1 MRKLNK
7 VMAVVLAGCMLLPGI
22 GASADNE
29 TAKSVV
35 ITGIDREVTITA
47 EKNYSA
53 ESENAK
59 RINIAVPDYE
69 KGKEPMAMETFTVD
83 KDKTANLKFDMI
95 DGGTAEDTCDLTL
108 YETVDNNGKTIK
120 TAVGTIENLPLKTTV
135 CITGLSSDKKYYFTV
150 QSKTKAGNASF
161 LLWISEMR
169 TLIKYDGASPGEVI
183 FTRGKTDS
191 NKLQQIEAPS
201 DVLVYESPEWNKY
214 LNELT
219 KYGLFEGDANGD
231 FTPYKNITRA
241 EMAKVLC
248 KALRISPDSY
258 NTQMFNTQMF
268 SDVDS
273 SHWAFGYINAL
284 AATKIVEGNDD
295 GSFSPDREATYAE
308 TVKMLVTAM
317 GYAPRA
323 EGLGGYPYGYI
334 ETARELD
341 LIKDI
346 DLALDLYCPRYIVFT
361 LMYNALD
368 VPFLLQTGFGE
379 NAAEFAVADGKNGM
393 DYVTFRYKITGKKN

>member
-1 MRKLNK
+1 MKKLSK
-7 VMAVVLAGCMLLPGI
+7 VTAVVLAGCMLLPGI
-22 GASADNE
+22 GVSADNE

-59 RINIAVPDYE
+59 RISISIPDYA
-69 KGKEPMAMETFTVD
+69 KGKEPTAMETFTVD

-120 TAVGTIENLPLKTTV
+120 TAVGTVENLPLKTTV

-150 QSKTKAGNASF
+150 QSKTKSGNASF
-161 LLWISEMR
+161 LLWTSEIR
-169 TLIKYDGASPGEVI
+169 VLIKYDVTSPDEVI
-183 FTRGKTDS
+183 ITRWNTDS
-191 NKLQQIEAPS
+191 NELQRIEAPS
-201 DVLVYESPEWNKY
+201 DVLVFESPKWQEY

-231 FTPYKNITRA
+231 FTPYNNITRA

-248 KALRISPDSY
+248 KALGISPDSY
-258 NTQMFNTQMF
+258 GTQLF
-268 SDVDS
+268 SDVAS

-284 AATKIVEGNDD
+284 AATKIVAGNDD

-308 TVKMLVTAM
+308 TVKMLVAAM
-317 GYAPRA
+317 GYEPRA
-323 EGLGGYPYGYI
+323 KSLGGYPYGYI
-334 ETARELD
+334 ETAKKLA
-341 LIKDI
+341 LTKDI
-346 DLALDLYCPRYIVFT
+346 DNALDLPLPRYTVIT
-361 LMYNALD
+361 MMYNALD
-368 VPFLLQTGFGE
+368 VPFMIQTGFGE
-379 NAAEFAVADGKNGM
+379 NAAEFAVADGINGM
-393 DYVTFRYKITGKKN
+393 DYMTFRYKLTGKKN

>member
-7 VMAVVLAGCMLLPGI
+7 VTAVVLAGCMLLLGI

-35 ITGIDREVTITA
+35 ITGIDRGVTIIA

-59 RINIAVPDYE
+59 RISISIPDYA
-69 KGKEPMAMETFTVD
+69 KGKEPTAMETFTVD

-120 TAVGTIENLPLKTTV
+120 TAVGTVENLPLKTTV

-150 QSKTKAGNASF
+150 QSKTKSGNASF
-161 LLWISEMR
+161 LLWTSEMR

-183 FTRGKTDS
+183 FTWGKIDS
-191 NKLQQIEAPS
+191 NELQRIETPS

-231 FTPYKNITRA
+231 FTPYNNITRA
-241 EMAKVLC
+241 EMAKALC

-258 NTQMFNTQMF
+258 NIQMF

-284 AATKIVEGNDD
+284 ANAKIVAGNDD
-295 GSFSPDREATYAE
+295 GNFSPDREATYAE
-308 TVKMLVTAM
+308 AVKMLVAAM

-323 EGLGGYPYGYI
+323 ESLGGYPYGYI

-368 VPFLLQTGFGE
+368 VPFLVQTGFGE
-379 NAAEFAVADGKNGM
+379 NAAEFAVADGINGM
-393 DYVTFRYKITGKKN
+393 DYVTFRYKLTGKKN

>member
-1 MRKLNK
+1 MKNLSK
-7 VMAVVLAGCMLLPGI
+7 VTAVVLAGCMLLPGI
-22 GASADNE
+22 GASADNG

-35 ITGIDREVTITA
+35 ITGMDREVTITA

-59 RINIAVPDYE
+59 RINIAIPDYE

-83 KDKTANLKFDMI
+83 KDKTVNLKFDMI

-135 CITGLSSDKKYYFTV
+135 YITGLNSDKKYYFTV
-150 QSKTKAGNASF
+150 QSKTKSGNASF

-183 FTRGKTDS
+183 FTRGKIDS
-191 NKLQQIEAPS
+191 NELQRIETPS

-214 LNELT
+214 LDELT

-241 EMAKVLC
+241 EMAKALC

-258 NTQMFNTQMF
+258 NIQMF

-284 AATKIVEGNDD
+284 ATAKIVAGNDD
-295 GSFSPDREATYAE
+295 GNFSPDREATYAE
-308 TVKMLVTAM
+308 AVKMLVAAM

-323 EGLGGYPYGYI
+323 ESLGGYPYGYI

-346 DLALDLYCPRYIVFT
+346 DLALDLYCPRYIIFT

-368 VPFLLQTGFGE
+368 VPFMIQTGFGE
-379 NAAEFAVADGKNGM
+379 NAAEFAVADGINGM
-393 DYVTFRYKITGKKN
+393 DYMTFRYKLTGKKN

>member
-7 VMAVVLAGCMLLPGI
+7 VTAVVLAGCMLLPGI

-35 ITGIDREVTITA
+35 ITGIDRGVTITA
-47 EKNYSA
+47 EENYSA
-53 ESENAK
+53 DSENAK

-69 KGKEPMAMETFTVD
+69 KGKEPTAMETFTVD

-120 TAVGTIENLPLKTTV
+120 TAVGTVENLPLKTTV

-150 QSKTKAGNASF
+150 QSKTKSGNASF
-161 LLWISEMR
+161 LLWTSEMR
-169 TLIKYDGASPGEVI
+169 TLIKYDVTSPDEVIYYTSPGKI
-183 FTRGKTDS
+183 DS
-191 NKLQQIEAPS
+191 NESQRIETPS

-214 LNELT
+214 LDELT

-258 NTQMFNTQMF
+258 NTQMF

-273 SHWAFGYINAL
+273 SHWAYGYINAL
-284 AATKIVEGNDD
+284 ATVKIVAGNDD
-295 GSFSPDREATYAE
+295 GNFSPDREATYAE

-317 GYAPRA
+317 GYAPRT
-323 EGLGGYPYGYI
+323 EDLGGYPYGYI

-368 VPFLLQTGFGE
+368 VPFMIQRRFGE
-379 NAAEFAVADGKNGM
+379 NTAYFEIADGKDGM
-393 DYVTFRYKITGKKN
+393 DYMTFRYKLTGKKN

>member
-1 MRKLNK
+1 MKKLSK
-7 VMAVVLAGCMLLPGI
+7 VTAVVLAGCMLLPGI

-53 ESENAK
+53 DSENAK
-59 RINIAVPDYE
+59 RINIAIPDYE

-95 DGGTAEDTCDLTL
+95 DDGTAEDTCDLTL
-108 YETVDNNGKTIK
+108 YETVDNNGKSIK
-120 TAVGTIENLPLKTTV
+120 TAVGTIENVPLKTTV
-135 CITGLSSDKKYYFTV
+135 CIAGLSSDKKYYFTV
-150 QSKTKAGNASF
+150 QSKTKSGNASF
-161 LLWISEMR
+161 LLWTSEMR

-183 FTRGKTDS
+183 FTRGKIDS
-191 NKLQQIEAPS
+191 NELQQIEAPS

-248 KALRISPDSY
+248 KALRISTDSY
-258 NTQMFNTQMF
+258 NTQMF

-273 SHWAFGYINAL
+273 SHWAYGYINAL
-284 AATKIVEGNDD
+284 ATAKIVAGNDD

-308 TVKMLVTAM
+308 TVKMLVAAM

-368 VPFLLQTGFGE
+368 VPFMIQTGFGE
-379 NAAEFAVADGKNGM
+379 NAAEFAVADGINGM
-393 DYVTFRYKITGKKN
+393 DYMTFRYKLTGKKN

>member
-35 ITGIDREVTITA
+35 ITGIDRKVTITA

-53 ESENAK
+53 DSENAK

-120 TAVGTIENLPLKTTV
+120 TAVGTVENLPLKTTV

-150 QSKTKAGNASF
+150 QSKTKSGNASF
-161 LLWISEMR
+161 LLWTSEMR
-169 TLIKYDGASPGEVI
+169 TLIKYDVTSPDEVI
-183 FTRGKTDS
+183 ITRWNTDS
-191 NKLQQIEAPS
+191 NELQRIETPS

-214 LNELT
+214 LDELT
-219 KYGLFEGDANGD
+219 KYGLLEGDANGD

-258 NTQMFNTQMF
+258 NTQMF

-273 SHWAFGYINAL
+273 SHWAYGYINAL
-284 AATKIVEGNDD
+284 ATAKIVAGNDD
-295 GSFSPDREATYAE
+295 GNFSPDREATYAE
-308 TVKMLVTAM
+308 AVKMLVAAM

-323 EGLGGYPYGYI
+323 ESLGGYPYGYI

-368 VPFLLQTGFGE
+368 VPFLVQTGFGE
-379 NAAEFAVADGKNGM
+379 NAAEFAVADGKNGS
-393 DYVTFRYKITGKKN
+393 DYITFRYKITGKKN

>member
-53 ESENAK
+53 DSENAK

-120 TAVGTIENLPLKTTV
+120 TAVGTVENLPLKTTV

-150 QSKTKAGNASF
+150 QSKTKSGNASF
-161 LLWISEMR
+161 LLWTSEMR

-183 FTRGKTDS
+183 FTRGKIDS
-191 NKLQQIEAPS
+191 NELQRIETSS

-214 LNELT
+214 LDELT

-231 FTPYKNITRA
+231 FTPYNNITRA
-241 EMAKVLC
+241 EMAKALC

-258 NTQMFNTQMF
+258 NIQMF

-284 AATKIVEGNDD
+284 ATAKIVAGNDD
-295 GSFSPDREATYAE
+295 GNFSPDREATYAE
-308 TVKMLVTAM
+308 TVKMLVAAM

-334 ETARELD
+334 KTARELD

-368 VPFLLQTGFGE
+368 VPFMIQTGFGE
-379 NAAEFAVADGKNGM
+379 NAAEFAVADGINGM
-393 DYVTFRYKITGKKN
+393 DYVTFRYKLTGKKN

>member
-120 TAVGTIENLPLKTTV
+120 TAVGTVENLPLKTTV

-150 QSKTKAGNASF
+150 QSKTKSGNASF
-161 LLWISEMR
+161 LLWTSEMR

-183 FTRGKTDS
+183 FTRGKIDF
-191 NKLQQIEAPS
+191 NELQRIETQS

-214 LNELT
+214 LDELT

-241 EMAKVLC
+241 EMAKALC

-258 NTQMFNTQMF
+258 NIQMF

-284 AATKIVEGNDD
+284 ATAKIVAGNDD
-295 GSFSPDREATYAE
+295 GNFSPDREATYAE
-308 TVKMLVTAM
+308 AVKMLVAAM

-323 EGLGGYPYGYI
+323 ESLGGYPYGYI

-346 DLALDLYCPRYIVFT
+346 DLALDLYCPRYIIFT

-368 VPFLLQTGFGE
+368 VPFMIQTGFGE
-379 NAAEFAVADGKNGM
+379 NAAEFAVADGINGM
-393 DYVTFRYKITGKKN
+393 DYMTFRYKLTGKKN

>member
-1 MRKLNK
+1 MIKLNK

-22 GASADNE
+22 GASANNE

-35 ITGIDREVTITA
+35 ITGIDRGVTITA

-69 KGKEPMAMETFTVD
+69 KGKEPMAMETFTAD

-120 TAVGTIENLPLKTTV
+120 TAVGTVENLPLKTTV

-150 QSKTKAGNASF
+150 QSKTKSGNASF
-161 LLWISEMR
+161 LLWTSEMR

-183 FTRGKTDS
+183 FTRGKIDS
-191 NKLQQIEAPS
+191 NELQRIETQS

-231 FTPYKNITRA
+231 FTPYNNITRA
-241 EMAKVLC
+241 EMAKALC

-258 NTQMFNTQMF
+258 NIQMF

-284 AATKIVEGNDD
+284 ATAKIVAGNDD
-295 GSFSPDREATYAE
+295 GNFLPDREATYAE
-308 TVKMLVTAM
+308 AVKMLVAAM

-323 EGLGGYPYGYI
+323 ESLGGYPYGYI

-368 VPFLLQTGFGE
+368 VPFMIQTGFGE
-379 NAAEFAVADGKNGM
+379 NAAEFAVADGINGM
-393 DYVTFRYKITGKKN
+393 DYMTFRYKLTGKKN

>member
-35 ITGIDREVTITA
+35 ITGIDRKVTITA

-53 ESENAK
+53 DSENAK

-69 KGKEPMAMETFTVD
+69 KGKEPTAMETFTVD

-120 TAVGTIENLPLKTTV
+120 TAVGTVENLPLKTTV

-150 QSKTKAGNASF
+150 QSKTKSGNASF
-161 LLWISEMR
+161 LLWTSEMR
-169 TLIKYDGASPGEVI
+169 TLIKYDVTSPDEVIYYTSPGKI
-183 FTRGKTDS
+183 DS
-191 NKLQQIEAPS
+191 NESQRIETPS

-214 LNELT
+214 LDELT

-258 NTQMFNTQMF
+258 NTQMF

-273 SHWAFGYINAL
+273 SHWAYGYINAL
-284 AATKIVEGNDD
+284 ATVKIVAGNDD
-295 GSFSPDREATYAE
+295 GNFSPDREATYAE

-317 GYAPRA
+317 GYAPRT
-323 EGLGGYPYGYI
+323 EDLGGYPYGYI

-368 VPFLLQTGFGE
+368 VPFMIQRRFGE
-379 NAAEFAVADGKNGM
+379 NTAYFEIADGKDGM
-393 DYVTFRYKITGKKN
+393 DYMTFRYKLTGKKN

>member
-7 VMAVVLAGCMLLPGI
+7 VTAVVLAGCMLLPGI

-35 ITGIDREVTITA
+35 ITGIDRGVTITA
-47 EKNYSA
+47 EENYSA
-53 ESENAK
+53 DSENAK

-69 KGKEPMAMETFTVD
+69 KGKEPTAMETFTVD

-120 TAVGTIENLPLKTTV
+120 TAVGTVENLPLKTTV

-150 QSKTKAGNASF
+150 QSKTKSGNASF
-161 LLWISEMR
+161 LLWTSEMR
-169 TLIKYDGASPGEVI
+169 TLIKYDVTSPDEVIYYTSPGKI
-183 FTRGKTDS
+183 DS
-191 NKLQQIEAPS
+191 NESQRIETPS

-258 NTQMFNTQMF
+258 NTQMF

-273 SHWAFGYINAL
+273 SHWAYGYINAL
-284 AATKIVEGNDD
+284 ATVKIVAGNDD
-295 GSFSPDREATYAE
+295 GNFSPDREATYAE

-317 GYAPRA
+317 GYAPRT
-323 EGLGGYPYGYI
+323 EDLGGYPYGYI

-368 VPFLLQTGFGE
+368 VPFMIQRRFGE
-379 NAAEFAVADGKNGM
+379 NTAYFEIADGKDGM
-393 DYVTFRYKITGKKN
+393 DYMTFRYKLTGKKN

>member
-1 MRKLNK
+1 MKKLSK
-7 VMAVVLAGCMLLPGI
+7 VTAVVLAGCMLLPGI

-29 TAKSVV
+29 ATKSVV
-35 ITGIDREVTITA
+35 INSIDRGVTITT
-47 EKNYSA
+47 EENYSK

-59 RINIAVPDYE
+59 RINIAIPDYA
-69 KGKEPMAMETFTVD
+69 KGKEPKTMETFTVD
-83 KDKTANLKFDMI
+83 KDKTVNLKFDMI

-108 YETVDNNGKTIK
+108 YETVDNNGKSIK
-120 TAVGTIENLPLKTTV
+120 TAVGTIENVPLKTTV
-135 CITGLSSDKKYYFTV
+135 CIAGLSSDKKYYFTV
-150 QSKTKAGNASF
+150 QSKTKSGNASF
-161 LLWISEMR
+161 LLWTSEIR
-169 TLIKYDGASPGEVI
+169 ALIKYDVTSPDEVI
-183 FTRGKTDS
+183 ITRWNTDS
-191 NKLQQIEAPS
+191 NELQRIEAPS
-201 DVLVYESPEWNKY
+201 DVLVFESPKWQEY

-219 KYGLFEGDANGD
+219 RYGLFEGDANGD

-248 KALRISPDSY
+248 KALGISPDSY
-258 NTQMFNTQMF
+258 NTQMF

-284 AATKIVEGNDD
+284 ATAKIVAGNDD
-295 GSFSPDREATYAE
+295 GKFSPDREATYAE

-317 GYAPRA
+317 GYAPRT
-323 EGLGGYPYGYI
+323 EDLGGYPYGYI

-346 DLALDLYCPRYIVFT
+346 DIALDLYCPRYIVFT

-368 VPFLLQTGFGE
+368 VPFMIQRRFGE
-379 NAAEFAVADGKNGM
+379 NTAEFYIADGINGT
-393 DYVTFRYKITGKKN
+393 DYVTFRYKLTGKKN

>member
-53 ESENAK
+53 DSENAK

-69 KGKEPMAMETFTVD
+69 KGKEPMAMETFTAD

-150 QSKTKAGNASF
+150 QSKTKSGNASF
-161 LLWISEMR
+161 LLWTSEMR

-183 FTRGKTDS
+183 FTRGKIDS
-191 NKLQQIEAPS
+191 NELQRIETPS
-201 DVLVYESPEWNKY
+201 DVFVYESPEWNKY
-214 LNELT
+214 LDELT
-219 KYGLFEGDANGD
+219 KYGLFEGDETGD
-231 FTPYKNITRA
+231 FATYNNITRA

-258 NTQMFNTQMF
+258 NIQMFP
-268 SDVDS
+268 DVDS
-273 SHWAFGYINAL
+273 SHWAYGYINAL
-284 AATKIVEGNDD
+284 ATAKIVAGNDD

-308 TVKMLVTAM
+308 TVKMLVAAM

-323 EGLGGYPYGYI
+323 ESLGGYPYGYI

-368 VPFLLQTGFGE
+368 VPFMIQTGFGE
-379 NAAEFAVADGKNGM
+379 NAAEFAVADGINGI
-393 DYVTFRYKITGKKN
+393 DYVTFRYKLTGRKN

>member
-22 GASADNE
+22 GASADNG

-35 ITGIDREVTITA
+35 ITGIDRGVTITA
-47 EKNYSA
+47 EKNCSA

-69 KGKEPMAMETFTVD
+69 KGKEPTAMETFTVD

-120 TAVGTIENLPLKTTV
+120 TAVGTVENLPLKTTV
-135 CITGLSSDKKYYFTV
+135 CITGLNSDKKYYFTV
-150 QSKTKAGNASF
+150 QSKTKSGNASF

-183 FTRGKTDS
+183 FTRGKIDS
-191 NKLQQIEAPS
+191 NELQRIETPS

-214 LNELT
+214 LDELT

-258 NTQMFNTQMF
+258 NTQMF

-273 SHWAFGYINAL
+273 SHWAYGYINAL
-284 AATKIVEGNDD
+284 ATAKIVAGNDD
-295 GSFSPDREATYAE
+295 GNFSPDREATYAE

-323 EGLGGYPYGYI
+323 ESLGGYPYGYI

-368 VPFLLQTGFGE
+368 VPFMIQTGFGE
-379 NAAEFAVADGKNGM
+379 NAAEFAVADGINGM
-393 DYVTFRYKITGKKN
+393 DYVTFRYKLTGKKN

>member
-1 MRKLNK
+1 MIIIRKLNK

-22 GASADNE
+22 GASANNE

-35 ITGIDREVTITA
+35 ITGIDRGVTITA

-69 KGKEPMAMETFTVD
+69 KGKEPMAMETFTAD

-120 TAVGTIENLPLKTTV
+120 TAVGTVENLPLKTTV

-150 QSKTKAGNASF
+150 QSKTKSGNASF
-161 LLWISEMR
+161 LLWTSEMR

-183 FTRGKTDS
+183 FTRGKIDS
-191 NKLQQIEAPS
+191 NELQRIETQS

-231 FTPYKNITRA
+231 FTPYNNITRA
-241 EMAKVLC
+241 EMAKALC

-258 NTQMFNTQMF
+258 NIQMF

-284 AATKIVEGNDD
+284 ATAKIVAGNDD
-295 GSFSPDREATYAE
+295 GNFLPDREATYAE
-308 TVKMLVTAM
+308 AVKMLVAAM

-323 EGLGGYPYGYI
+323 ESLGGYPYGYI

-368 VPFLLQTGFGE
+368 VPFMIQTGFGE
-379 NAAEFAVADGKNGM
+379 NAAEFAVADGINGM
-393 DYVTFRYKITGKKN
+393 DYMTFRYKLTGKKN

>member
-7 VMAVVLAGCMLLPGI
+7 VTAVVLAGCMLLPGI
-22 GASADNE
+22 GASADNK

-35 ITGIDREVTITA
+35 INSIDRGVTITT
-47 EKNYSA
+47 EENYSA
-53 ESENAK
+53 DSENAK

-69 KGKEPMAMETFTVD
+69 KGKEPMAMETFTAD

-108 YETVDNNGKTIK
+108 YETVDNNGKSIK
-120 TAVGTIENLPLKTTV
+120 TAVGTIENVPLKTTV
-135 CITGLSSDKKYYFTV
+135 CIAGLSSDKKYYFTV
-150 QSKTKAGNASF
+150 QSKTKSGNASF
-161 LLWISEMR
+161 LLWTSEIR
-169 TLIKYDGASPGEVI
+169 ALIKYDVTSPDEVI
-183 FTRGKTDS
+183 ITRWNTDS
-191 NKLQQIEAPS
+191 NELQRIEAPS

-214 LNELT
+214 LDELT

-258 NTQMFNTQMF
+258 NTQMF

-273 SHWAFGYINAL
+273 SHWAYGYINAL
-284 AATKIVEGNDD
+284 ATAKIVAGNDD
-295 GSFSPDREATYAE
+295 GSFLPDREATYAE
-308 TVKMLVTAM
+308 AVKMLVAAM

-323 EGLGGYPYGYI
+323 ESLGGYPYGYI
-334 ETARELD
+334 ETAKKLA
-341 LIKDI
+341 LTKDI
-346 DLALDLYCPRYIVFT
+346 DNALDLPLPRYIVFT

-368 VPFLLQTGFGE
+368 VPFMIQTGFGE
-379 NAAEFAVADGKNGM
+379 NAAEFAVADGINGT
-393 DYVTFRYKITGKKN
+393 DYVTFRYKLTGKKN

>member
-53 ESENAK
+53 DSENAK

-69 KGKEPMAMETFTVD
+69 KGKEPMAMETFTAD
-83 KDKTANLKFDMI
+83 KDKTVNLKFDMI

-150 QSKTKAGNASF
+150 RSKTKSGNASF
-161 LLWISEMR
+161 LLWTSEMR

-183 FTRGKTDS
+183 FTRWNTDS
-191 NKLQQIEAPS
+191 NELQRIEAPS
-201 DVLVYESPEWNKY
+201 DVLVFESPKWQEY

-258 NTQMFNTQMF
+258 NTQMF

-273 SHWAFGYINAL
+273 SHWAYGYINAL
-284 AATKIVEGNDD
+284 ATAKIVAGNDD

-308 TVKMLVTAM
+308 AVKMLVTAM

-323 EGLGGYPYGYI
+323 ESLGGYPYGYI

-368 VPFLLQTGFGE
+368 VPFMIQTGFGE
-379 NAAEFAVADGKNGM
+379 NAAEFAVADGINGM
-393 DYVTFRYKITGKKN
+393 DYVTFRYKLTGKKN

>member
-53 ESENAK
+53 DSENAK

-69 KGKEPMAMETFTVD
+69 KGKEPMAMETFTAD
-83 KDKTANLKFDMI
+83 KDKTVNLKFDMI

-120 TAVGTIENLPLKTTV
+120 TAVGTVENLPLKTTV

-161 LLWISEMR
+161 LLWTSEIR
-169 TLIKYDGASPGEVI
+169 ALIKYDITSPGEVI
-183 FTRGKTDS
+183 YTSPGNTDS
-191 NKLQQIEAPS
+191 NGLQRIEAPS

-258 NTQMFNTQMF
+258 NIQMF

-284 AATKIVEGNDD
+284 ATAKIVAGNDD
-295 GSFSPDREATYAE
+295 GKFSPDREATYAE

-346 DLALDLYCPRYIVFT
+346 DLALDLYCPRYIIFT

-368 VPFLLQTGFGE
+368 VPFMIHIRNNGE
-379 NAAEFAVADGKNGM
+379 DDYVIADGGDVG
-393 DYVTFRYKITGKKN
+393 DYVTFRYKLTGKKN

>member
-1 MRKLNK
+1 MKKLSR
-7 VMAVVLAGCMLLPGI
+7 VTAVVLAGCMLLPGI
-22 GASADNE
+22 GASANNE

-35 ITGIDREVTITA
+35 INSIDRGVTITT
-47 EKNYSA
+47 EENYSA
-53 ESENAK
+53 DSENAK

-69 KGKEPMAMETFTVD
+69 KGKEPTAMETFTVD

-120 TAVGTIENLPLKTTV
+120 TAVGTVENLPLKTTV

-150 QSKTKAGNASF
+150 QSKTKSGNASF
-161 LLWISEMR
+161 LLWTSEIR
-169 TLIKYDGASPGEVI
+169 VLIKYDVTSPDEVI
-183 FTRGKTDS
+183 ITRWNTDS
-191 NKLQQIEAPS
+191 NELQRIEAPS
-201 DVLVYESPEWNKY
+201 DVLVFESPKWQEY

-258 NTQMFNTQMF
+258 NTQMF

-284 AATKIVEGNDD
+284 ATAKIVAGNDD
-295 GSFSPDREATYAE
+295 GSFLPDREATYAE
-308 TVKMLVTAM
+308 AVKMLVAAM
-317 GYAPRA
+317 GYEPRA
-323 EGLGGYPYGYI
+323 ESLGGYPYGYI
-334 ETARELD
+334 ETAKKLA
-341 LIKDI
+341 LTKDI
-346 DLALDLYCPRYIVFT
+346 DNALDLPLPRYIVFT

-368 VPFLLQTGFGE
+368 VPFLVQTGFGE
-379 NAAEFAVADGKNGM
+379 NATEFAVADGKDGR
-393 DYVTFRYKITGKKN
+393 DYITFRYKITGKKN

>member
-35 ITGIDREVTITA
+35 ITGIDRKVTITA

-53 ESENAK
+53 DSENAK

-120 TAVGTIENLPLKTTV
+120 TAVGTVENLPLKTMV

-150 QSKTKAGNASF
+150 QSKTKSGNASF
-161 LLWISEMR
+161 LLWTSEMR
-169 TLIKYDGASPGEVI
+169 TLIKYDVTSPDEVI
-183 FTRGKTDS
+183 ITRWNTDS
-191 NKLQQIEAPS
+191 NELQRIETPS

-214 LNELT
+214 LDELT

-258 NTQMFNTQMF
+258 NTQMF

-273 SHWAFGYINAL
+273 SHWAYGYINAL
-284 AATKIVEGNDD
+284 ATAKIVAGNDD
-295 GSFSPDREATYAE
+295 GNFSPDREATYAE

-323 EGLGGYPYGYI
+323 ESLGGYPYGYI

-368 VPFLLQTGFGE
+368 VPFMIQTGFGE
-379 NAAEFAVADGKNGM
+379 NTAEFAVADGINGI
-393 DYVTFRYKITGKKN
+393 DYVTFRYKLTGKKN

>member
-7 VMAVVLAGCMLLPGI
+7 VTAVVLAGCMLLPGI
-22 GASADNE
+22 GASADNG

-59 RINIAVPDYE
+59 RINIAIPDYE

-120 TAVGTIENLPLKTTV
+120 TAVGTVENLPLKTTV

-150 QSKTKAGNASF
+150 QSKTKSGNASF
-161 LLWISEMR
+161 LLWTSEMR
-169 TLIKYDGASPGEVI
+169 TLIKYDVTSPDEVIYYTSPGKI
-183 FTRGKTDS
+183 DS
-191 NKLQQIEAPS
+191 NELQQIEAPS

-214 LNELT
+214 LDELT

-258 NTQMFNTQMF
+258 NTQMF

-273 SHWAFGYINAL
+273 SHWAYGYINAL
-284 AATKIVEGNDD
+284 ATAKIVAGNDD
-295 GSFSPDREATYAE
+295 GNFSPDREATYAE
-308 TVKMLVTAM
+308 AVKMLVAAM

-323 EGLGGYPYGYI
+323 ESLGGYPYGYI
-334 ETARELD
+334 ETAKKLA
-341 LIKDI
+341 LTKDI
-346 DLALDLYCPRYIVFT
+346 DNALDLPLPRYIVFT

-368 VPFLLQTGFGE
+368 VPFLVQTGFGE
-379 NAAEFAVADGKNGM
+379 NAAEFAVADGKNGS
-393 DYVTFRYKITGKKN
+393 DYITFRYKLTGKKN

>member
-35 ITGIDREVTITA
+35 ITGIDRGVTITA

-59 RINIAVPDYE
+59 RINIAIPDYA

-120 TAVGTIENLPLKTTV
+120 TAVGTVENLPLKTTV

-150 QSKTKAGNASF
+150 QSKTKSGNASF
-161 LLWISEMR
+161 LLWTSEIR
-169 TLIKYDGASPGEVI
+169 ALIKYDVTSPDEVI
-183 FTRGKTDS
+183 ITRWNTDS
-191 NKLQQIEAPS
+191 NELQRIEAPS

-214 LNELT
+214 LDELT

-258 NTQMFNTQMF
+258 NTQMF

-273 SHWAFGYINAL
+273 SHWAYGYINAL
-284 AATKIVEGNDD
+284 ATAKIVAGNDD
-295 GSFSPDREATYAE
+295 GNFSPDREATYAE
-308 TVKMLVTAM
+308 TVKMLVAAM

-323 EGLGGYPYGYI
+323 ESLGGYPYGYI

-346 DLALDLYCPRYIVFT
+346 DLALDLYCPRYIIFT

-368 VPFLLQTGFGE
+368 VPFMIQTGFGE
-379 NAAEFAVADGKNGM
+379 NAAEFAVADGINGM
-393 DYVTFRYKITGKKN
+393 DYMTFRYKLTGKKN

>member
-35 ITGIDREVTITA
+35 ITGMDREVTITA

-59 RINIAVPDYE
+59 RISISIPDYA
-69 KGKEPMAMETFTVD
+69 KGKEPTAMETFTVD
-83 KDKTANLKFDMI
+83 KDKTVNLKFDMI
-95 DGGTAEDTCDLTL
+95 DGGTAEDTCDLIL

-120 TAVGTIENLPLKTTV
+120 TAVGTVENLPLKTTV

-150 QSKTKAGNASF
+150 QSKTKSGNASF
-161 LLWISEMR
+161 LLWTSEMR
-169 TLIKYDGASPGEVI
+169 MLITSPGEVI
-183 FTRGKTDS
+183 FTRGKIDS
-191 NKLQQIEAPS
+191 NELQRIETQS

-231 FTPYKNITRA
+231 FTPYNNITRA
-241 EMAKVLC
+241 EMAKALC

-258 NTQMFNTQMF
+258 NIQMF

-284 AATKIVEGNDD
+284 ATAKIVAGNDN
-295 GSFSPDREATYAE
+295 GNFSPDREATYAE
-308 TVKMLVTAM
+308 AVKMLVAAM

-323 EGLGGYPYGYI
+323 ESLGGYPYGYI

-368 VPFLLQTGFGE
+368 VPFMIQTGFGE
-379 NAAEFAVADGKNGM
+379 NAAEFAVADGINGM
-393 DYVTFRYKITGKKN
+393 DYMTFRYKLTGKKN

>member
-35 ITGIDREVTITA
+35 ITGIDRKVTITA

-53 ESENAK
+53 DSENAK

-120 TAVGTIENLPLKTTV
+120 TAVGTVENLPLKTMA

-150 QSKTKAGNASF
+150 QSKTKSGNASF
-161 LLWISEMR
+161 LLWTSEMR
-169 TLIKYDGASPGEVI
+169 TLIKYDVTSPDEVI
-183 FTRGKTDS
+183 ITRWNTDS
-191 NKLQQIEAPS
+191 NELQRIETPS

-214 LNELT
+214 LDELT

-258 NTQMFNTQMF
+258 NTQMF

-273 SHWAFGYINAL
+273 SHWAYGYINAL
-284 AATKIVEGNDD
+284 ATAKIVAGNDD

-308 TVKMLVTAM
+308 AVKMLVTAM

-323 EGLGGYPYGYI
+323 ESLGGYPYGYI

-368 VPFLLQTGFGE
+368 VPFMIQTGFGE
-379 NAAEFAVADGKNGM
+379 NAAEFAVADGINGI
-393 DYVTFRYKITGKKN
+393 DYVTFRYKLTGKKN

>member
-1 MRKLNK
+1 MKKLSK
-7 VMAVVLAGCMLLPGI
+7 VTAVVLAGCMLLPGI
-22 GASADNE
+22 GASANNE

-35 ITGIDREVTITA
+35 INSIDRGVTITT
-47 EKNYSA
+47 EENYSA
-53 ESENAK
+53 DSENAK
-59 RINIAVPDYE
+59 RINIAIPDYA
-69 KGKEPMAMETFTVD
+69 KGKEPKAMETFTVD
-83 KDKTANLKFDMI
+83 KDKNVNLKFDMI

-108 YETVDNNGKTIK
+108 YETVDNNGKSIK
-120 TAVGTIENLPLKTTV
+120 TAVGTIENVSLKTTV
-135 CITGLSSDKKYYFTV
+135 CIAGLNSDKKYYFTV
-150 QSKTKAGNASF
+150 QSKTKSGNASF
-161 LLWISEMR
+161 LLWTSEIR
-169 TLIKYDGASPGEVI
+169 ALIKYVTSPDEVI
-183 FTRGKTDS
+183 ITRGNTDS
-191 NKLQQIEAPS
+191 NELQRIETPS
-201 DVLVYESPEWNKY
+201 DVLVFESPKWQEY

-258 NTQMFNTQMF
+258 NTQMF

-284 AATKIVEGNDD
+284 ATAKIVAGNDD
-295 GSFSPDREATYAE
+295 GNFSPDREATYAE

-317 GYAPRA
+317 GYAPQA
-323 EGLGGYPYGYI
+323 ESLGGYPYGYI
-334 ETARELD
+334 EKANQLGLT
-341 LIKDI
+341 KDI

-368 VPFLLQTGFGE
+368 VPFMIHIQNNLE
-379 NAAEFAVADGKNGM
+379 DVYVIADGG
-393 DYVTFRYKITGKKN
+393 DVGGYVTFRYKLTGKKN

>member
-7 VMAVVLAGCMLLPGI
+7 VTAVVLAGCMLLPGI

-53 ESENAK
+53 DSENAK

-150 QSKTKAGNASF
+150 QSKTKSGNASF
-161 LLWISEMR
+161 LLWTSEMR

-183 FTRGKTDS
+183 FTRGKIDS
-191 NKLQQIEAPS
+191 NELQRIETPS

-231 FTPYKNITRA
+231 FTPYNNITRA
-241 EMAKVLC
+241 EMAKALC

-258 NTQMFNTQMF
+258 NIQMF

-284 AATKIVEGNDD
+284 ATAKIVAGNDD
-295 GSFSPDREATYAE
+295 GNFSPDREATYAE
-308 TVKMLVTAM
+308 AVKMLIAAM

-323 EGLGGYPYGYI
+323 ESLGGYPYGYI

-346 DLALDLYCPRYIVFT
+346 DLALDLYCPRYIIFT

-368 VPFLLQTGFGE
+368 VPFMIQTGFGE
-379 NAAEFAVADGKNGM
+379 NAAEFAVADGINGM
-393 DYVTFRYKITGKKN
+393 DYMTFRYKLTGKRN

>member
-1 MRKLNK
+1 MRKLSK
-7 VMAVVLAGCMLLPGI
+7 VTAVVLAGCMLLPGI

-35 ITGIDREVTITA
+35 ITGMDREVTITA

-59 RINIAVPDYE
+59 RISISIPDYA
-69 KGKEPMAMETFTVD
+69 KGKEPTAMETFTVD

-95 DGGTAEDTCDLTL
+95 DGGTAEDTCDLIL

-120 TAVGTIENLPLKTTV
+120 TVVGTIENVPLKTTV
-135 CITGLSSDKKYYFTV
+135 CIAGLNSDKKYYFTV
-150 QSKTKAGNASF
+150 QSKTKSGNASF
-161 LLWISEMR
+161 LLWTSEMR

-183 FTRGKTDS
+183 FTRGKIDS
-191 NKLQQIEAPS
+191 NELQQIEAPS

-219 KYGLFEGDANGD
+219 RYGLFEGDANGD

-248 KALRISPDSY
+248 KALGISPDSY
-258 NTQMFNTQMF
+258 NTQMF

-284 AATKIVEGNDD
+284 ATAKIVAGNDD
-295 GSFSPDREATYAE
+295 GKFSPDREATYAE

-317 GYAPRA
+317 GYAPRT
-323 EGLGGYPYGYI
+323 EDLGGYPYGYI

-346 DLALDLYCPRYIVFT
+346 DIALDLYCPRYIVFT

-368 VPFLLQTGFGE
+368 VPFMIQRRFGE
-379 NAAEFAVADGKNGM
+379 NTAEFYIADGINGT
-393 DYVTFRYKITGKKN
+393 DYVTFRYKLTGKKN

>member
-1 MRKLNK
+1 MKKLSK
-7 VMAVVLAGCMLLPGI
+7 VTAVVLAGCMLLPGI
-22 GASADNE
+22 GASANNE
-29 TAKSVV
+29 TEKSVV
-35 ITGIDREVTITA
+35 INSIDRGVTITT
-47 EKNYSA
+47 EENYSA

-59 RINIAVPDYE
+59 RINIAIPDYT
-69 KGKEPMAMETFTVD
+69 KGKEPKAMETFTVD
-83 KDKTANLKFDMI
+83 KDKTVNLKFDMI
-95 DGGTAEDTCDLTL
+95 DSGTAEDTCDLTL

-120 TAVGTIENLPLKTTV
+120 TSVGTIENVPLKTTV
-135 CITGLSSDKKYYFTV
+135 CIAGLSSDKKYYFTV
-150 QSKTKAGNASF
+150 QSKTKSGNASF
-161 LLWISEMR
+161 LFWTSEMR

-183 FTRGKTDS
+183 FTRGKIDS
-191 NKLQQIEAPS
+191 NELQQIEAPS
-201 DVLVYESPEWNKY
+201 DVLVFESPKWQEY

-248 KALRISPDSY
+248 KALGISPDSY
-258 NTQMFNTQMF
+258 NTQMF

-284 AATKIVEGNDD
+284 ATAKIVAGNDD
-295 GSFSPDREATYAE
+295 GKFSPDREATYAE

-317 GYAPRA
+317 GYAPRTKD
-323 EGLGGYPYGYI
+323 LGGYPYGYI

-346 DLALDLYCPRYIVFT
+346 DIALDLYCPRYIVFT

-368 VPFLLQTGFGE
+368 VPFMIQRRFGE
-379 NAAEFAVADGKNGM
+379 NTAEFYIADGINGT
-393 DYVTFRYKITGKKN
+393 DYVTFRYKLTGKKN

>member
-35 ITGIDREVTITA
+35 ITGMDREVTITA

-69 KGKEPMAMETFTVD
+69 KGKEPMAMETFSAD

-120 TAVGTIENLPLKTTV
+120 TAVGTVENLPLKTTV

-150 QSKTKAGNASF
+150 QSKTKSGNASF

-183 FTRGKTDS
+183 FTRGKIDS
-191 NKLQQIEAPS
+191 NELQRIETPS

-214 LNELT
+214 LDELT

-231 FTPYKNITRA
+231 FTPYNNITRA
-241 EMAKVLC
+241 EMAKALC

-258 NTQMFNTQMF
+258 NIQMF

-284 AATKIVEGNDD
+284 ATAKIVAGNDD

-308 TVKMLVTAM
+308 AVKMLVAAM

-323 EGLGGYPYGYI
+323 ESLGGYPYGYI

-346 DLALDLYCPRYIVFT
+346 DLALDLYCPRYIIFT

-368 VPFLLQTGFGE
+368 VPFMIQTGFGE
-379 NAAEFAVADGKNGM
+379 NAAEFAVADGINGM
-393 DYVTFRYKITGKKN
+393 DYMTFRYKLTGKKN

>member
-22 GASADNE
+22 GASANNE

-35 ITGIDREVTITA
+35 ITGIDRGVTITA

-59 RINIAVPDYE
+59 RINIAIPDYA

-83 KDKTANLKFDMI
+83 KDKTVNLKFDMI

-120 TAVGTIENLPLKTTV
+120 TAVGTVENLPLKTTV

-150 QSKTKAGNASF
+150 QSKTKSGNASF
-161 LLWISEMR
+161 LLWTSEMR
-169 TLIKYDGASPGEVI
+169 MLITSPGEVI
-183 FTRGKTDS
+183 FTRGKIDS
-191 NKLQQIEAPS
+191 NESQRIETPS

-214 LNELT
+214 LDELT
-219 KYGLFEGDANGD
+219 KYGLFDGDANGD
-231 FTPYKNITRA
+231 FTPYNNITRA
-241 EMAKVLC
+241 EMAKALC

-258 NTQMFNTQMF
+258 NIQMF
-268 SDVDS
+268 SDADS

-284 AATKIVEGNDD
+284 ATAKIVAGNDD
-295 GSFSPDREATYAE
+295 GNFSPDREATYAE
-308 TVKMLVTAM
+308 AVKMLVAAM

-323 EGLGGYPYGYI
+323 ESLGGYPYGYI

-368 VPFLLQTGFGE
+368 VPFMIQTGFGE
-379 NAAEFAVADGKNGM
+379 NAAEFAVADGINGM
-393 DYVTFRYKITGKKN
+393 DYMTFRYKLTGKKN

>member
-35 ITGIDREVTITA
+35 ITGIDRGVTITA

-69 KGKEPMAMETFTVD
+69 KGKEPMAMETFTAD
-83 KDKTANLKFDMI
+83 KDKTVNLKFDMI

-120 TAVGTIENLPLKTTV
+120 TAVGTVENLPLKTTV

-150 QSKTKAGNASF
+150 QSKTKSGNASF
-161 LLWISEMR
+161 LLWTSEMR

-183 FTRGKTDS
+183 FTRGKIDS
-191 NKLQQIEAPS
+191 NELQRIETPS
-201 DVLVYESPEWNKY
+201 DVLVYESPKWQEY
-214 LNELT
+214 LDELT

-258 NTQMFNTQMF
+258 NTQMF
-268 SDVDS
+268 SDVDL

-284 AATKIVEGNDD
+284 ATAKIVAGNDD
-295 GSFSPDREATYAE
+295 GNFSPDREATYAE
-308 TVKMLVTAM
+308 AVKMLIAAM

-323 EGLGGYPYGYI
+323 ESLGGYPYGYI

-368 VPFLLQTGFGE
+368 VPFMIQTGFGE
-379 NAAEFAVADGKNGM
+379 NAAEFAVADGINGM
-393 DYVTFRYKITGKKN
+393 DYVTFRYKLTGKKN

>member
-22 GASADNE
+22 GASANNE

-53 ESENAK
+53 DSENAK

-69 KGKEPMAMETFTVD
+69 KGKEPMAMETFTAD
-83 KDKTANLKFDMI
+83 KDKTVNLKFDMI

-150 QSKTKAGNASF
+150 QSKTKSGNASF
-161 LLWISEMR
+161 LLWPSEMR

-183 FTRGKTDS
+183 YTSPGNTDS
-191 NKLQQIEAPS
+191 NGLQRIEAPS

-258 NTQMFNTQMF
+258 NIQMF

-284 AATKIVEGNDD
+284 ATAKIVAGNDD
-295 GSFSPDREATYAE
+295 GKFSPDREATYAE

-346 DLALDLYCPRYIVFT
+346 DLALDLYCPRYIIFT

-368 VPFLLQTGFGE
+368 VPFMIHIRNNGE
-379 NAAEFAVADGKNGM
+379 DDYVIADGGDVG
-393 DYVTFRYKITGKKN
+393 DYVTFRYKLTGKKN

>member
-1 MRKLNK
+1 MKKLSK
-7 VMAVVLAGCMLLPGI
+7 VTAVVLAGCMLLPGI
-22 GASADNE
+22 GASANNE
-29 TAKSVV
+29 AAKSVV
-35 ITGIDREVTITA
+35 INSIDRGVTITT
-47 EKNYSA
+47 EENYSK

-59 RINIAVPDYE
+59 RINIAIPDYA
-69 KGKEPMAMETFTVD
+69 KGKEPKTMETFTVD
-83 KDKTANLKFDMI
+83 KDKTVNLKFDMI
-95 DGGTAEDTCDLTL
+95 DDGTAEDTCDLTL

-120 TAVGTIENLPLKTTV
+120 TAVGTVENLPLKTTV

-169 TLIKYDGASPGEVI
+169 TLIKYDVTSPDEVI
-183 FTRGKTDS
+183 ITRWNTDS
-191 NKLQQIEAPS
+191 NELQRIEAPS
-201 DVLVYESPEWNKY
+201 DVLVFESPEWNKY

-248 KALRISPDSY
+248 KALGISPDSY
-258 NTQMFNTQMF
+258 NTQMF

-284 AATKIVEGNDD
+284 ATAKIVAGNDD

-317 GYAPRA
+317 GYAPRT
-323 EGLGGYPYGYI
+323 EDLGGYPYGYI

-346 DLALDLYCPRYIVFT
+346 DIALDLYCPRYIVFT

-368 VPFLLQTGFGE
+368 VPFMIQRRFGE
-379 NAAEFAVADGKNGM
+379 NTAEFYIADGINGT
-393 DYVTFRYKITGKKN
+393 DYVTFRYKLTGKKN

>member
-1 MRKLNK
+1 MKKLSK
-7 VMAVVLAGCMLLPGI
+7 VTAVVLAGCMLLPGI
-22 GASADNE
+22 GASANNE
-29 TAKSVV
+29 AAKSVV
-35 ITGIDREVTITA
+35 INSIDRGVTITT
-47 EKNYSA
+47 EENYSK

-59 RINIAVPDYE
+59 RINIAIPDYT

-83 KDKTANLKFDMI
+83 KDKTVNLKFDMI

-120 TAVGTIENLPLKTTV
+120 TAVGTVENVPLKTTV
-135 CITGLSSDKKYYFTV
+135 CIAGLSSDKKYYFTV
-150 QSKTKAGNASF
+150 QSKTKSGNASF
-161 LLWISEMR
+161 LLWTSEIR
-169 TLIKYDGASPGEVI
+169 ALIKYDVTSPDEVI
-183 FTRGKTDS
+183 ITRWNTDS
-191 NKLQQIEAPS
+191 NELQRIEDPS
-201 DVLVYESPEWNKY
+201 DVLVFESPKWQEY

-248 KALRISPDSY
+248 KALGISPDSY
-258 NTQMFNTQMF
+258 NTQMF

-284 AATKIVEGNDD
+284 ATAKIVAGNDD
-295 GSFSPDREATYAE
+295 GKFSPDREATYAE

-317 GYAPRA
+317 GYAPRT
-323 EGLGGYPYGYI
+323 EDLGGYPYGYI

-346 DLALDLYCPRYIVFT
+346 DIALDLYCPRYIVFT

-368 VPFLLQTGFGE
+368 VPFMIQRRFGE
-379 NAAEFAVADGKNGM
+379 NSAEFYIADGINGT
-393 DYVTFRYKITGKKN
+393 DYVTFRYKLTGKKN

>member
-53 ESENAK
+53 DSENAK

-69 KGKEPMAMETFTVD
+69 KGKEPTAMETFTAD
-83 KDKTANLKFDMI
+83 KDKTVNLKFDMI

-150 QSKTKAGNASF
+150 QSKTKSGNASF
-161 LLWISEMR
+161 LLWTSEIR
-169 TLIKYDGASPGEVI
+169 VLIKYDVTSLDEVI
-183 FTRGKTDS
+183 ITRWNTDS
-191 NKLQQIEAPS
+191 NELQRIEAPS
-201 DVLVYESPEWNKY
+201 DVLVFESPKWQEY

-231 FTPYKNITRA
+231 FTPYNNITRA

-248 KALRISPDSY
+248 KALGISPDSY
-258 NTQMFNTQMF
+258 GTQLF
-268 SDVDS
+268 SDVAS

-284 AATKIVEGNDD
+284 AATKIVAGNDD

-317 GYAPRA
+317 GYEPRA
-323 EGLGGYPYGYI
+323 ESLGGYPYGYI
-334 ETARELD
+334 ETAKKLA
-341 LIKDI
+341 LTKDI
-346 DLALDLYCPRYIVFT
+346 DNALNLPLPRHTVIT
-361 LMYNALD
+361 MMYNALD
-368 VPFLLQTGFGE
+368 VPFLVQTGFGE
-379 NAAEFAVADGKNGM
+379 NAAEFAVADGKNGS
-393 DYVTFRYKITGKKN
+393 DYITFRYKITGKKN

>member
-22 GASADNE
+22 GASANNE

-35 ITGIDREVTITA
+35 ITGIDRGVTITA

-59 RINIAVPDYE
+59 RISISIPDYA
-69 KGKEPMAMETFTVD
+69 KGKEPTAMETFTAD
-83 KDKTANLKFDMI
+83 KDKTVNLKFDMI
-95 DGGTAEDTCDLTL
+95 DGGTAEDTCDLIL

-120 TAVGTIENLPLKTTV
+120 TVVGTIENVPLKTTV
-135 CITGLSSDKKYYFTV
+135 CITGLNSDKKYYFTV
-150 QSKTKAGNASF
+150 QSKTKSGNASF
-161 LLWISEMR
+161 LLWTSEMR

-183 FTRGKTDS
+183 FTRGKIDS
-191 NKLQQIEAPS
+191 NELQRIETQS

-231 FTPYKNITRA
+231 FTPYNNITRA
-241 EMAKVLC
+241 EMAKALC

-258 NTQMFNTQMF
+258 NIQMF
-268 SDVDS
+268 SDADS

-284 AATKIVEGNDD
+284 ATAKIVAGNDD
-295 GSFSPDREATYAE
+295 GNFSPDREATYAE
-308 TVKMLVTAM
+308 AVKMLVAAM

-323 EGLGGYPYGYI
+323 ESLGGYPYGYI

-368 VPFLLQTGFGE
+368 VPFMIQTGFGE
-379 NAAEFAVADGKNGM
+379 NAAEFAVADGINGM
-393 DYVTFRYKITGKKN
+393 DYVTFRYKLTGKKN